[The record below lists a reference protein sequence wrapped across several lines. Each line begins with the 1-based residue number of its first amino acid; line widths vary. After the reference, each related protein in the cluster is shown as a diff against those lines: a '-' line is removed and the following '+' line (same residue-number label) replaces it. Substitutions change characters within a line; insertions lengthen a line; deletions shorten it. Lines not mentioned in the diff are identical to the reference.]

1 MKNVLVVDDEE
12 TLLLIMVNRFEDY
25 ADQFNVFTARNG
37 KEAVEVLESESIDF
51 LVTDLKMPEMDGIE
65 LLALMSSKY
74 PHIPA
79 MAMSAF
85 STPEIEKKLAQM
97 GTLQV
102 LDKPV
107 NFDLLA
113 DAILK
118 GLDRSHEGGSINCVS
133 VSSFLQLIKMEDK
146 TCSLEVHGENDKRG
160 FIYIKHGEL
169 FDAECDGLDG
179 ESAALEIISWDSS
192 QLFINDLPR
201 DKQENKINKGLMS
214 VVMEGVRLRDER
226 EAAGAAEADSAKPV
240 SGRGEESV
248 VDESEPNFDLEEPDF
263 SAGEP
268 EEKAAEAQDDELTF
282 ELDESELAD
291 LEKEESVDDGE
302 LNFELDEPDLNAE
315 IQASEVDDGDLSFDF
330 DEVDTSD
337 ALEPEPLEEKAGG
350 ETESVSPNNEAIS
363 ADNEDLDTSQ
373 ESIFG
378 DAALDFAMEQLG
390 PGGEDGG
397 ESTDQSVDDESGL
410 NFSLDD
416 LDGITEIIEESDDGN
431 DQFSAAKEA
440 ASNESADAGDNDGG
454 LQAGLDDFDIG
465 SFEEVS
471 DTDVD
476 GAGAFDIEVP
486 ASGDKKKTASAA
498 PVAKAEG
505 REGKTRPVGS
515 IEKIFRSLNSE
526 QQLPQVLNTVL
537 KTLQRAVPFD
547 LAVLMMQQLN
557 NPEHLQI
564 DEIVVRGSIKSVQ
577 YNRIPYKGAE
587 LAAVMKKGKSLIL
600 DDTSLLKGPLEK
612 KMFCQHGL
620 TSCLIIPLKIN
631 GNAAGV
637 LTLGARKQDVFSE
650 TRQYVEWVANGIAL
664 AIERDRLALEARRHQ
679 LTISI
684 TEQIS
689 QALITMKYDF
699 NKVLNLVLSIVQ
711 EQLNAEAGLVYLKS
725 GEGLTLASGTG
736 PDGKAVKKKKL
747 KEQKGIAWQVIK
759 QESTI
764 LVNDMSQLS
773 DEYAEAKN
781 LFKFETRSVLSA
793 PLLFDQKAIGV
804 IEVRN
809 KREGDYNSRDEMLV
823 QAIGA
828 SLGIALEN
836 SRCYK
841 QKKGKAQ
848 PEKDLLDSLQRH
860 IVKQVDQ
867 VAA

>member
-74 PHIPA
+74 PQIPA

-85 STPEIEKKLAQM
+85 STPEIEKKLARM
-97 GTLQV
+97 GTLRV

-113 DAILK
+113 ETIIK

-146 TCSLEVHGENDKRG
+146 TCSLEVHGENNRRG
-160 FIYIKHGEL
+160 TIYIKHGEL
-169 FDAECDGLDG
+169 FDAECDDLDG
-179 ESAALEIISWDSS
+179 EQAALEIIAWDSS

-226 EAAGAAEADSAKPV
+226 EAAGASEADSAKPV
-240 SGRGEESV
+240 SGTGEVSV
-248 VDESEPNFDLEEPDF
+248 VDESELNFDLDDADF
-263 SAGEP
+263 STGEP
-268 EEKAAEAQDDELTF
+268 EETAAKAQDDELTF

-291 LEKEESVDDGE
+291 TDKEENVDDGE
-302 LNFELDEPDLNAE
+302 LNFDLDEPDLNAE
-315 IQASEVDDGDLSFDF
+315 IQASGTDDGDVSFDF
-330 DEVDTSD
+330 DEVDTS
-337 ALEPEPLEEKAGG
+337 AAPEPESLAEKAGG
-350 ETESVSPNNEAIS
+350 ETESVSQNNEAIS
-363 ADNEDLDTSQ
+363 ADSEDFDESQ

-390 PGGEDGG
+390 PGGDEEGG
-397 ESTDQSVDDESGL
+397 STGQDVDDDSGL
-410 NFSLDD
+410 NFELDD
-416 LDGITEIIEESDDGN
+416 LDGITEVFEESDDGN
-431 DQFSAAKEA
+431 DPLSAAKEA
-440 ASNESADAGDNDGG
+440 ASNKAADAGANDGD

-465 SFEEVS
+465 GFEEIS
-471 DTDVD
+471 EPDVD
-476 GAGAFDIEVP
+476 ESGAFDIDVP
-486 ASGDKKKTASAA
+486 ASGDKDKSTSAA
-498 PVAKAEG
+498 PVVKAES
-505 REGKTRPVGS
+505 REAKTRPVGS

-526 QQLPQVLNTVL
+526 QQLPKVLNTVL
-537 KTLQRAVPFD
+537 KTLQRVVPFD

-587 LAAVMKKGKSLIL
+587 LAAVMRRGKSLIL
-600 DDTSLLKGPLEK
+600 DDTSLLKGSLEK

-637 LTLGARKQDVFSE
+637 LTLGARKQDAFSE

-664 AIERDRLALEARRHQ
+664 AIERDRLVLEARRHQ
-679 LTISI
+679 LAMSI
-684 TEQIS
+684 TEQLG
-689 QALITMKYDF
+689 QALITMKYDI
-699 NKVLNLVLSIVQ
+699 NKVLKLVLSIVQ
-711 EQLNAEAGLVYLKS
+711 EQLNAEAGFVYLIS
-725 GEGLTLASGTG
+725 GEELTLASGTG
-736 PDGKAVKKKKL
+736 PDGKAVKKKL
-747 KEQKGIAWQVIK
+747 KDQKGIAWQVIK
-759 QESTI
+759 QGSTI

-773 DEYAEAKN
+773 DEYIEAKN
-781 LFKFETRSVLSA
+781 MFKFETRSVLSA
-793 PLLFDQKAIGV
+793 PLLFDDKAIGV

-809 KREGDYNSRDEMLV
+809 KREGDYNTRDEMLA

-828 SLGIALEN
+828 ALGIALEN
-836 SRCYK
+836 ARCYK
-841 QKKGKAQ
+841 QKKGKAL
-848 PEKDLLDSLQRH
+848 PEKDLLDSLQKH